1 MNWKTHLTKT
11 LPVFGA
17 VGLLAITAGCGMTGT
32 SERSEYTKVDGV
44 YDDGYF
50 VRYSGF
56 FEALPTLPPIP
67 SHNPM
72 SPEQVDLGK
81 MLFFEPRI
89 SASGVISCATCH
101 NPALGW
107 SDRIPR
113 ATGHD
118 GQVGDR
124 NTPTVLNSGFFTAQF
139 WDGREPDL
147 EGQALGPIE
156 ADIEMNMPLDEAIAR
171 LEEFDAYKRAFEA
184 AYGTPEITPER
195 VAKALANFQRTLNTP
210 NSPFDRYLAGDLDAL
225 TDSQKR
231 GMAAFVDNGCT
242 ACHTGPALTDSN
254 FHAIQVPGSTD
265 EGRFLVTGDEADRF
279 RFKTPTLRNV
289 AVTYPYFN
297 NGGTETLSEAVQI
310 MGREMLGREFD
321 NRTNADIVAFLHSL
335 TGEMPQIVPP
345 ALP

>member
-1 MNWKTHLTKT
+1 MLRKKSGLMAALAAGLALH
-11 LPVFGA
+11 
-17 VGLLAITAGCGMTGT
+17 VGVGTALAA
-32 SERSEYTKVDGV
+32 
-44 YDDGYF
+44 DGYHS
-50 VRYSGF
+50 RYAERF
-56 FEALPTLPPIP
+56 QALPALPPIP
-67 SHNPM
+67 ANNSLTA
-72 SPEQVDLGK
+72 EKVELGK

-113 ATGHD
+113 AVGHA
-118 GQVGDR
+118 GQVGER

-156 ADIEMNMPLDEAIAR
+156 AEVEMNMPLDQALQRIKEFEIYHEKFAEAFGGAPGEAITLAN
-171 LEEFDAYKRAFEA
+171 
-184 AYGTPEITPER
+184 
-195 VAKALANFQRTLNTP
+195 VAKALASFQRTLNTP
-210 NSPFDRYLAGDLDAL
+210 NSPFDRYLQGDLQAL
-225 TDSQKR
+225 SDSQKR

-242 ACHTGPALTDSN
+242 ACHTGPALTDSL
-254 FHAIQVPGSTD
+254 FHRIQVPGSSD
-265 EGRFLVTGDEADRF
+265 LGRYLVTGDENDQY

-297 NGGTETLSEAVQI
+297 NGATATLEEATQI
-310 MGREMLGREFD
+310 MAREMLGREFD
-321 NRTNADIVAFLHSL
+321 EQTIKDVVAFLHSL
-335 TGEMPQIVPP
+335 TGEMPDVQVP